1 LRPSKSSPTDGIVL
15 KKAQEIVGART
26 APLDKA
32 RAIYDWV
39 VDNCFRRAA
48 TRGCGLGNVAFMLES
63 GDFGGKCADINSLYV
78 GLAKAAGL
86 PARDVFGVRVG
97 DSAVSKSLGK
107 SGDVTKA
114 QHCRAEVF
122 IDGKGWFPVDPA
134 DVRKV
139 ILEEQAALDSD
150 KVKALRERLF
160 GNWEMNWVGFNYA
173 RDFTMP
179 GQEQGPLG
187 FLMYPY
193 AETPK
198 GGPDSLDPTNFT
210 YTIASSAAA

>member
-1 LRPSKSSPTDGIVL
+1 
-15 KKAQEIVGART
+15 
-26 APLDKA
+26 
-32 RAIYDWV
+32 
-39 VDNCFRRAA
+39 
-48 TRGCGLGNVAFMLES
+48 MLET
-63 GDFGGKCADINSLYV
+63 GDLGGKCADIKSLFV
-78 GLAKAAGL
+78 GLARAAGL
-86 PARDVFGVRVG
+86 PARDVFGVRLA

-107 SGDVTKA
+107 SRDVTKA

-139 ILEEQAALDSD
+139 ILEEQVAIDSD

-160 GNWEMNWVGFNYA
+160 GHWEMNWVGFNYG

-179 GQEQGPLG
+179 GLEQGPIG

-193 AETPK
+193 AEGPK
-198 GGPDSLDPTNFT
+198 GGPRFTRPRRLRLHDSVVGKRLIGNSPS
-210 YTIASSAAA
+210 ASRRQSSPGFPRRGRARPARAGPC